1 MCGYILLTLLHIFSS
16 LFYIYFLVTSWE
28 NICRRVRRIYV
39 WILGLKGLTVSF
51 LVGDFLIP
59 AVLSHL
65 LPKEAAVSHA
75 CIFVAGCSHIRKLLR
90 SFGDKLFAK
99 RE

>member
-1 MCGYILLTLLHIFSS
+1 M
-16 LFYIYFLVTSWE
+16 
-28 NICRRVRRIYV
+28 

-59 AVLSHL
+59 EVLSHL
-65 LPKEAAVSHA
+65 LPKEAAVSHVY
-75 CIFVAGCSHIRKLLR
+75 ISVAGCSHNRKLFR

-99 RE
+99 CE